1 MNGIKFEFSETLDQV
16 DLEMLFIIV
25 FVLVDDLYREIVP
38 DCVLNR
44 PGPDPRLSDS
54 EVITISLVGEM
65 LFDSET
71 SWLDF
76 VYRNYRYLFPNLNE
90 RSRFH
95 RRNKDL
101 WVVKNLL
108 RHRILGNLNT
118 PFERYHLVDSMP
130 VPICKYVR
138 AKRCRFFLG
147 EVDKGMMF
155 GVCESKDEKIYGFK
169 LHLLI
174 TVEGIIVNFIIA
186 PAAPHDLT
194 LLSEV
199 LEAFNNIVVG
209 GDKGYISKA
218 LQETLKQAQKIILI
232 TPKRVN
238 QIEKN
243 TEAEKWFLA
252 RYRKM
257 VETVNSLLSEQFH
270 ITRTRAR
277 KLWGLFS
284 KIISKITSL
293 TLCSYI
299 NKLMGRPLLE
309 VKSLA
314 F

>member
-1 MNGIKFEFSETLDQV
+1 MTGIDFEFGVALDEV

-25 FVLVDDLYREIVP
+25 FVLIDDIYREIVP
-38 DCVLNR
+38 ECVLSR
-44 PGPDPRLSDS
+44 PGPDPQLSDS
-54 EVITISLVGEM
+54 EVVTISLVGEM
-65 LFDSET
+65 FFDSET

-101 WVVKNLL
+101 WMVKNLIRCRTL
-108 RHRILGNLNT
+108 EKLNT
-118 PFERYHLVDSMP
+118 PFERYYLVDSMP

-138 AKRCRFFLG
+138 SKRCRFFLG
-147 EVDKGMMF
+147 EVDKDMMF
-155 GVCESKDEKIYGFK
+155 GVCESKEEKIYGFK

-174 TVEGIIVNFIIA
+174 TVEGIIVNFTIA

-194 LLSEV
+194 LVSEV

-209 GDKGYISKA
+209 ADKGYLSKA
-218 LQETLKQAQKIILI
+218 LQEALKQIQKIILI

-238 QIEKN
+238 QAEKN

-257 VETVNSLLSEQFH
+257 IETVNSLLSEQFH

-299 NKLMGRPLLE
+299 NKRMGRPLLG

>member
-1 MNGIKFEFSETLDQV
+1 MTRIKFEFGEALDQL

-25 FVLVDDLYREIVP
+25 FVLIDDLYRKIVP
-38 DCVLNR
+38 ECVLNR
-44 PGPDPRLSDS
+44 PGPDPQLSDS

-65 LFDSET
+65 FLDSET
-71 SWLDF
+71 AWCDF

-95 RRNKDL
+95 WRNKDL

-138 AKRCRFFLG
+138 SKRCRFFLG
-147 EVDKGMMF
+147 EVDKDTMF
-155 GVCESKDEKIYGFK
+155 GVCESKDEKVYGFK

-194 LLSEV
+194 LLSEI
-199 LEAFNNIVVG
+199 LEAFNNLIVG
-209 GDKGYISKA
+209 ADKGYISKA
-218 LQETLKQAQKIILI
+218 LQEALKQAQKITLI
-232 TPKRVN
+232 TPKKVN

-299 NKLMGRPLLE
+299 NMLMGRPLLE